1 MILFYG
7 IGDTY
12 KAVAYST
19 DASLDLSRS
28 LIDVGGKTTGSW
40 DEKKTRKA
48 GWTMSSSHLLA
59 DTSNVDLV
67 GLFTEGTILTIV
79 LAQVSE
85 HKDSIDV
92 GNYTIDAEKY
102 SYVGNA
108 IITKLSLKA
117 TNGQTATFSV
127 ELTGTG
133 NLQKKK
139 YEDGLTVTGDV
150 IQDVNSKTVKLGYYS
165 GANYIS
171 RFTGQQLDTVIF
183 KVLESGISYDEMVN
197 MTQWMSLL
205 KADDGTVIINSW
217 DKLVRFLVGCTTEKT
232 LMTLLDEITKSVSD
246 GYLSKTKEDT
256 AQELITFLK
265 GTKFGTFVSGLT
277 GTGGYID
284 GNGNAELQ
292 SLILRAFLEV
302 PELRYNR
309 VTVQAGNRWRAAG
322 GGVVES
328 VNKLTDTTGEVTLHL
343 VDGDYGK
350 IAVGDICMG
359 VYHDGMT
366 TANNF
371 GEDYDDRQGNFKF
384 KGFFTAYFTVTE
396 ITETGSNSKF
406 KYSLRDTNGN
416 WKFAF
421 HPCEAMQFV
430 CYGNFT
436 NTSRQACVYETLTY
450 SRLLRGVNT
459 WEFSRANIG
468 LQYGDLT
475 GLTNNG
481 NNLTGYG
488 LYAKDN
494 IYFEGA
500 VIQLSPEQISEIASE
515 AGGYS
520 AHVSKNSDTIDVDDN
535 GYPTTSLVTSDS
547 GVSTYRLRSTMNVN
561 RGSDILLYSSTAG
574 VAGTYSAI
582 LQCKGCT
589 ADIANGTVRIL
600 TITGL
605 NDGTSSYDSDV
616 MKALTE
622 CSVDIQINC
631 EGEVIL
637 QQTYTVTINHVAS
650 YYKLDLTNENS
661 SVNCDKDGTVIGTF
675 ETSQAFIYK
684 GASTDTGWTLAISDA
699 DGATASMA
707 DGLVTVS
714 TITKDITS
722 IKIAATK
729 TGFATL
735 YATYTITKVY
745 AGKDGTAAVNYS
757 LVPSVSVV
765 KVDKLA
771 AYSASA
777 VSCGLARTTGA
788 NREVLSAVPGGYTFK
803 YSINNGASFS
813 SYTLGSSVDMTTVT
827 TALVFE
833 LLDSNSKIIDLETIP
848 LLKDGSDGKDYEY
861 IYVRSTTET
870 TPSTPATSQTDDYVP
885 SGWTDDPSGVTAT
898 YKYEYIS
905 TRQKINGTWSAF
917 SAPVIWARYAAD
929 GATGQTG
936 ATGRGIDNVV
946 KRYLATSA
954 SSGVTSSS
962 GSWSY
967 SMVSPTS
974 TNKYLWCW
982 TNTYYTD
989 GTYDIDYEII
999 AVCGQDGSSGSSG
1012 NNGCVI
1018 RTFENGFVS
1027 GQTYRNDTNYSTSG
1041 VRYLDFVLVENSS
1054 YASGYKVYQTV
1065 TTHSYSSGD
1074 ESNSS
1079 YFTEVS
1085 TNAASAF
1092 FNYIVAKDASIKMLT
1107 GSFIGV
1113 KDSSGNIV
1121 AGLIGGDYPIFAG
1134 SSTPSSAPFR
1144 VGTDGSMYSTSGFIG
1159 GFNIGAKKLYNTDN
1173 SAQLEIGSDADGSS
1187 YFRAGG
1193 NDSYSA
1199 SIRAKAGQTG
1209 LDIQSYGSGAKGL
1222 HITSNYY
1229 STYAIESYG
1238 NVLLKARSGE
1248 KISINGISLGYSY
1261 ISDSSYDVVSY
1272 DDLIFHSTQSY
1283 NSTINLPSPSSYVGK
1298 ILFIINK
1305 YRKTITLSGTLWN
1318 NGSSKTTYSW
1328 GNGSACVLFSDGFFW
1343 HIAHCSYGA

>member
-1 MILFYG
+1 MEDKNLIFNIYNEDGTSFNGLSLNKSTYSSVVMSLDDKIEGDIYYKDNRLAFTFKEYIIYKGIKYYMKLDVPPTIVKKGITEENSELKGMTKYSLTFYHPMVLLYNIPFTDVAVSDNELKYKSQDTTFYWIGTLTDMVGKINKNLQGTLWTCSLQPDFVDSGTQSDVIQFQDQKISDVLKTSYETWKIPYTIDGYNILF
-7 IGDTY
+7 
-12 KAVAYST
+12 
-19 DASLDLSRS
+19 
-28 LIDVGGKTTGSW
+28 GKP
-40 DEKKTRKA
+40 
-48 GWTMSSSHLLA
+48 
-59 DTSNVDLV
+59 SNEIYI
-67 GLFTEGTILTIV
+67 EGTTTPYIFKLGQHLGLKNNDRTPKNNTIITRI
-79 LAQVSE
+79 AGYGSE
-85 HKDSIDV
+85 ENIPSGYPLIAWTGDQTW
-92 GNYTIDAEKY
+92 NYTINNDSEAINSYGIIDGVINGESVRIINHPFTRKNLMPSNYVDRVNKKVNPLAIGYDKDIELIDYYDAIDDASHTYINHINPLAPSYYKKGFDGADKSVNTIKPTIVGAKY
-102 SYVGNA
+102 NNQEIDIIKA
-108 IITKLSLKA
+108 ISWINDDKTPA
-117 TNGQTATFSV
+117 TGIDDTYNTTTGKYTQGYFNIELYPLGFDLYAMAAATEAMSINM
-127 ELTGTG
+127 T
-133 NLQKKK
+133 
-139 YEDGLTVTGDV
+139 
-150 IQDVNSKTVKLGYYS
+150 S
-165 GANYIS
+165 GACNGCKFELGVDWDVVKTNFYYTKTDGTIVFDPTNQFGAHRDYTLFPDS
-171 RFTGQQLDTVIF
+171 TDTSITVIVKKDTSTF
-183 KVLESGISYDEMVN
+183 
-197 MTQWMSLL
+197 
-205 KADDGTVIINSW
+205 GTLMPNVYQQPTTG
-217 DKLVRFLVGCTTEKT
+217 DKLVFIGIA
-232 LMTLLDEITKSVSD
+232 MPQSYINYAQTLLDEAMKQYMKENNFAYYEYPFDFDEYFLETNEYILNQIKTNCIVRFEYGADTLALSVKEYSITWGDKALPTYKITLTDDVTIVMNQIGEVTD
-246 GYLSKTKEDT
+246 GLSKLGSQVAQLQTSYNINIIDELSKKVSKIDDDT
-256 AQELITFLK
+256 VKGKITFLK
-265 GTKFGTFVSGLT
+265 GIISEAISKFNLGAEFGTFVSSLT

-359 VYHDGMT
+359 IFHDGMT

-605 NDGTSSYDSDV
+605 NGGTSSYDSDV

-675 ETSQAFIYK
+675 ETSQALIYK
-684 GASTDTGWTLAISDA
+684 GASADTGWTLAISDA

-707 DGLVTVS
+707 DGLITVTSV
-714 TITKDITS
+714 TKDITS

-729 TGFATL
+729 TGFSTL
-735 YATYTITKVY
+735 YTTYTITKVY
-745 AGKDGTAAVNYS
+745 AGKDGTAAVSYS
-757 LVPSVSVV
+757 LVPSASVV

-771 AYSASA
+771 AYSAST

-788 NREVLSAVPGGYTFK
+788 NREVLTSVPDGYTFK
-803 YSINNGASFS
+803 YSINNGTSFS

-848 LLKDGSDGKDYEY
+848 LLKDGSDGKD
-861 IYVRSTTET
+861 
-870 TPSTPATSQTDDYVP
+870 
-885 SGWTDDPSGVTAT
+885 
-898 YKYEYIS
+898 
-905 TRQKINGTWSAF
+905 
-917 SAPVIWARYAAD
+917 
-929 GATGQTG
+929 
-936 ATGRGIDNVV
+936 
-946 KRYLATSA
+946 
-954 SSGVTSSS
+954 
-962 GSWSY
+962 
-967 SMVSPTS
+967 
-974 TNKYLWCW
+974 
-982 TNTYYTD
+982 
-989 GTYDIDYEII
+989 
-999 AVCGQDGSSGSSG
+999 
-1012 NNGCVI
+1012 
-1018 RTFENGFVS
+1018 
-1027 GQTYRNDTNYSTSG
+1027 
-1041 VRYLDFVLVENSS
+1041 
-1054 YASGYKVYQTV
+1054 
-1065 TTHSYSSGD
+1065 
-1074 ESNSS
+1074 
-1079 YFTEVS
+1079 
-1085 TNAASAF
+1085 
-1092 FNYIVAKDASIKMLT
+1092 
-1107 GSFIGV
+1107 
-1113 KDSSGNIV
+1113 
-1121 AGLIGGDYPIFAG
+1121 
-1134 SSTPSSAPFR
+1134 
-1144 VGTDGSMYSTSGFIG
+1144 
-1159 GFNIGAKKLYNTDN
+1159 
-1173 SAQLEIGSDADGSS
+1173 
-1187 YFRAGG
+1187 
-1193 NDSYSA
+1193 
-1199 SIRAKAGQTG
+1199 
-1209 LDIQSYGSGAKGL
+1209 
-1222 HITSNYY
+1222 
-1229 STYAIESYG
+1229 
-1238 NVLLKARSGE
+1238 
-1248 KISINGISLGYSY
+1248 
-1261 ISDSSYDVVSY
+1261 
-1272 DDLIFHSTQSY
+1272 
-1283 NSTINLPSPSSYVGK
+1283 
-1298 ILFIINK
+1298 
-1305 YRKTITLSGTLWN
+1305 
-1318 NGSSKTTYSW
+1318 
-1328 GNGSACVLFSDGFFW
+1328 
-1343 HIAHCSYGA
+1343 

>member
-1 MILFYG
+1 LRIQ
-7 IGDTY
+7 
-12 KAVAYST
+12 
-19 DASLDLSRS
+19 
-28 LIDVGGKTTGSW
+28 
-40 DEKKTRKA
+40 
-48 GWTMSSSHLLA
+48 HL
-59 DTSNVDLV
+59 
-67 GLFTEGTILTIV
+67 
-79 LAQVSE
+79 
-85 HKDSIDV
+85 K
-92 GNYTIDAEKY
+92 
-102 SYVGNA
+102 
-108 IITKLSLKA
+108 
-117 TNGQTATFSV
+117 
-127 ELTGTG
+127 
-133 NLQKKK
+133 
-139 YEDGLTVTGDV
+139 
-150 IQDVNSKTVKLGYYS
+150 
-165 GANYIS
+165 
-171 RFTGQQLDTVIF
+171 
-183 KVLESGISYDEMVN
+183 
-197 MTQWMSLL
+197 
-205 KADDGTVIINSW
+205 IN
-217 DKLVRFLVGCTTEKT
+217 
-232 LMTLLDEITKSVSD
+232 
-246 GYLSKTKEDT
+246 SKTKEDT

-359 VYHDGMT
+359 IYHDGMT

-450 SRLLRGVNT
+450 SRLLRNVNT

-475 GLTNNG
+475 GLSHNG

-494 IYFEGA
+494 IYFEGE
-500 VIQLSPEQISEIASE
+500 VIQLSPEQISEIARE

-520 AHVSKNSDTIDVDDN
+520 AHVSKNSDAIDVDDN
-535 GYPTTSLVTSDS
+535 GYPTASLVTYDS
-547 GVSTYRLRSTMNVN
+547 GVSTYRLRSTINVN

-589 ADIANGTVRIL
+589 ADIANGTVRIR

-605 NDGTSSYDSDV
+605 NDGTSSYNPDV

-661 SVNCDKDGTVIGTF
+661 SVNCDKDGKVIGTF
-675 ETSQAFIYK
+675 ETSRALIYK

-699 DGATASMA
+699 DGATASIA

-714 TITKDITS
+714 TVTKDITS

-729 TGFATL
+729 KGFATL

-745 AGKDGTAAVNYS
+745 AGKDGKDGKAAVSYS

-771 AYSASA
+771 AYSASS

-788 NREVLSAVPGGYTFK
+788 NREVLSAVPAGYTFK
-803 YSINNGASFS
+803 YSINNGTSFS
-813 SYTLGSSVDMTTVT
+813 SYTLGSSVNMTTVT

-861 IYVRSTTET
+861 IYVRSMTET
-870 TPSTPATSQTDDYVP
+870 TPATPATSQTDDYVP
-885 SGWTDDPSGVTAT
+885 SGWTDDPSGVTST
-898 YKYEYIS
+898 YKYEYVS
-905 TRQKINGTWSAF
+905 TRQKVNGTWSAF
-917 SAPVIWARYAAD
+917 SAPTIWARYAAD
-929 GATGQTG
+929 G
-936 ATGRGIDNVV
+936 RGIDKVV

-989 GTYDIDYEII
+989 GTYDIDYQII
-999 AVCGQDGSSGSSG
+999 AVYGDQGQSGAAGKDGTAIVDCGRWSSSSTYYYNSSERDYVTYNGTTYIRINQGAYCPAGTLPTNTTYWTTSSYYSVLQAYTFLSTEGKLGNFSYSNSIFRSNTSDSSTYGAVLYMNSDTGEFHCANADISGTVTATDGKIGGFYIIG
-1012 NNGCVI
+1012 NSLINTGFDNDATVI
-1018 RTFENGFVS
+1018 F
-1027 GQTYRNDTNYSTSG
+1027 RNDTYGTFAGIGGNVLPASSGIRAVARFENYDTTDQWGISQNIALIVG
-1041 VRYLDFVLVENSS
+1041 AKNSS
-1054 YASGYKVYQTV
+1054 NLNYAICIEGGMISGFATKTV
-1065 TTHSYSSGD
+1065 QVTSNTTLTQQDCYVSCY
-1074 ESNSS
+1074 NSS
-1079 YFTEVS
+1079 SITISLPSSPE
-1085 TNAASAF
+1085 AGKDI
-1092 FNYIVAKDASIKMLT
+1092 YIYNMNGNSIT
-1107 GSFIGV
+1107 V
-1113 KDSSGNIV
+1113 SGN
-1121 AGLIGGDYPIFAG
+1121 G
-1134 SSTPSSAPFR
+1134 
-1144 VGTDGSMYSTSGFIG
+1144 
-1159 GFNIGAKKLYNTDN
+1159 K
-1173 SAQLEIGSDADGSS
+1173 
-1187 YFRAGG
+1187 
-1193 NDSYSA
+1193 
-1199 SIRAKAGQTG
+1199 SIRVKGSNVSSVTCNNVCEEDHFHYDGQ
-1209 LDIQSYGSGAKGL
+1209 YWC
-1222 HITSNYY
+1222 Y
-1229 STYAIESYG
+1229 SYG
-1238 NVLLKARSGE
+1238 NYA
-1248 KISINGISLGYSY
+1248 
-1261 ISDSSYDVVSY
+1261 
-1272 DDLIFHSTQSY
+1272 
-1283 NSTINLPSPSSYVGK
+1283 
-1298 ILFIINK
+1298 
-1305 YRKTITLSGTLWN
+1305 
-1318 NGSSKTTYSW
+1318 
-1328 GNGSACVLFSDGFFW
+1328 
-1343 HIAHCSYGA
+1343 